1 MSLRIQL
8 MALVACF
15 VLVSIVVAQ
24 DEWLFSLPAGDRS
37 LPFTAT

>member
-15 VLVSIVVAQ
+15 VLVSMVAAQ
-24 DEWLFSLPAGDRS
+24 DEWLFSSPAGDRS